1 MPKVRRWYDALVA
14 AGADVEWIDLPARGI
29 TGNSHALMADDNSDA
44 IAHRVLDWMKDRALI
59 ACGSPAATPSRT
71 HRLAS

>member
-1 MPKVRRWYDALVA
+1 VA

-44 IAHRVLDWMKDRALI
+44 IAMIVHDWLRKR
-59 ACGSPAATPSRT
+59 G
-71 HRLAS
+71 LAI